1 MSSSF
6 VTNNQGGINSYSGTT
21 TFNIKNLEVNITKK
35 LESSIESSLM
45 TKFGIKFDANISD
58 INRSLDKL
66 IDIKVRKYLIDNDIE
81 TNTNE
86 INTTMITYTTE
97 EIEDII
103 GDNIEAILKQVM
115 KLFPMLQDVSCMSLA
130 LAQKDPLIS
139 SIPKVFDIVNHII
152 VHPETKE
159 ESIVVTSD
167 LLNYFTDSLF
177 LNNVELEAKIRSY
190 EENNNI
196 TLNER
201 FNILKHNRSK
211 WLQFLRSICKHEN
224 LKELFHENAR
234 LNESSGKHITSKVSD
249 ILGRYIHQCVFGLS
263 KLYCNDIE
271 DCSDYQ
277 FALPTVSGF
286 IYYY

>member
-1 MSSSF
+1 MSSSI
-6 VTNNQGGINSYSGTT
+6 VTNNHGGINSYNGT
-21 TFNIKNLEVNITKK
+21 TFNIKNLEITITKK
-35 LESSIESSLM
+35 LEASIESSLI
-45 TKFGIKFDANISD
+45 TKFGIKFDAHISE
-58 INRSLDKL
+58 ISRSLDKL
-66 IDIKVRKYLIDNDIE
+66 IDIKIRKYLTDNDIE

-86 INTTMITYTTE
+86 FNTTMITYTTE

-115 KLFPMLQDVSCMSLA
+115 KLFPMLQDVSYMSLA
-130 LAQKDPLIS
+130 LTQKDPLVS
-139 SIPKVFDIVNHII
+139 SIPKVFDIKNHII

-159 ESIVVTSD
+159 ESIVITSD
-167 LLNYFTDSLF
+167 LLNYFTDSLL
-177 LNNVELEAKIRSY
+177 LNNVELEAKIRSC

-211 WLQFLRSICKHEN
+211 WLQFLRRICKHEN
-224 LKELFHENAR
+224 LKELFHENVK
-234 LNESSGKHITSKVSD
+234 LNESSGKNITSKVSD